1 MREWI
6 KGIGRFLFGN
16 NAKIE
21 NQQRPMIEPL
31 EGRQFLSV
39 STEGESCTGDIC
51 IMAASAAT
59 TVNYNDVIHKYKGTI
74 QTNLRPRPYKGMINI
89 QKIDPTTGR
98 VSGLV
103 SIPFLVQNFKFAL
116 HGTVRPDGSYT
127 FSFKRPAVSA
137 KLTGQYTA
145 GQHLVGNF
153 SGNGLGRSIT
163 GTMDFHKI

>member
-1 MREWI
+1 MS
-6 KGIGRFLFGN
+6 F
-16 NAKIE
+16 
-21 NQQRPMIEPL
+21 QRDL
-31 EGRQFLSV
+31 EISV
-39 STEGESCTGDIC
+39 PELGLV
-51 IMAASAAT
+51 AAT
-59 TVNYNDVIHKYKGTI
+59 RGMLGAGLGLLLGMKGERKPIAFVEDCAVEPSKLPAFFVRFRDVIHKYKGTI

>member
-1 MREWI
+1 MRKWL
-6 KGIGRFLFGN
+6 KGVGQFLFGN
-16 NAKIE
+16 NSKTE

-39 STEGESCTGDIC
+39 GTHTGTCADEIC
-51 IMAASAAT
+51 VMAASAAT
-59 TVNYNDVIHKYKGTI
+59 TVNYKDVIHKYKGTI

-89 QKIDPTTGR
+89 QSINPTTGK

-103 SIPFLVQNFKFAL
+103 SIPFLVQNFKFTL

-127 FSFKRPAVSA
+127 FSFKRPGVSA

-145 GQHLVGNF
+145 EQHLVGDF